1 MSSSGIV
8 QWGGL
13 AAITGGVLWVVK
25 GVGILLTGEQ
35 LPLVFEAAMLLF
47 ALGLLGL
54 HARLDGRASSFGKG
68 GCPGG
73 LRIGGLCCRCYRGA
87 ADTLHRRG
95 GVWAFARLGV
105 VGDRHPTNQDLP
117 PALEHPA
124 TGHGAGHPHLDPGRR
139 RFAGYDQR
147 KAARNP
153 NCVGRAGLDAAGLFS
168 PGCQERDG

>member
-13 AAITGGVLWVVK
+13 AATTGGVLWVVK

-35 LPLVFEAAMLLF
+35 RPLVFEAAMLLF

-54 HARLDGRASSFGKG
+54 HARRTRQLLRKG

-105 VGDRHPTNQDLP
+105 VGDRLPTNQD
-117 PALEHPA
+117 
-124 TGHGAGHPHLDPGRR
+124 
-139 RFAGYDQR
+139 
-147 KAARNP
+147 
-153 NCVGRAGLDAAGLFS
+153 
-168 PGCQERDG
+168 